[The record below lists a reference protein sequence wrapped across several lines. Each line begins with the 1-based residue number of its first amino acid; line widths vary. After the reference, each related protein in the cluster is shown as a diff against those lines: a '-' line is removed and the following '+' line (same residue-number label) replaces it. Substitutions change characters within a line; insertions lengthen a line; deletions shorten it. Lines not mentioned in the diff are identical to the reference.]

1 MTLIL
6 TVILVALVFEY
17 INGFHDT
24 ANSIATVVSTKVLSP
39 RQAIVLAAIT
49 NLLGALWGTA
59 VAKTIASGLVD
70 TNIVT
75 SEIIVCALIGGIVWN
90 LLTWYFGLPSSSS
103 HALVGG
109 LCGACL
115 AAAKNNWGVIIWS
128 VPGKEHWWEGK
139 GILWKVLIP
148 MVTSPFVGFVV
159 GFLVMGTLYFLLRNW
174 RPVTVNRVFGKLQLF
189 SAAYMGFSHGTN
201 DAQKTMGIIF
211 LALVAG
217 TVGGVFD
224 SPTGK
229 WHFFSAPEHLG
240 SVPAAHVELG
250 RIDQQAAHFTSAA
263 KHFEKATAAGSKP
276 GKYLY
281 AQAVQKGEGVKA
293 DPKLAA
299 KLLKELEE
307 AKFDTNTI
315 NFGTPIARKIKDV
328 PESPEE
334 AVAWLKIRV
343 DQGNADSMV
352 ALGVAHLEGRG
363 VPKDESAARALFERA
378 VTQHHPAACYN
389 LGLMH
394 LNGLGVAKDEKLAV
408 TEFKQCI
415 QKEAIPVWIKVICAL
430 TMAAGTA
437 AGGWRIIKT
446 LGHKMVKL
454 HPVHGFAAEA
464 TGASVLM
471 TAAHFGMPVS
481 TTHAI
486 TTSIMGVGCAKGFN
500 ALKLNVVER
509 ILWAWVL
516 TIPASGLVAYGLV
529 RASRAL
535 GLIP

>member
-6 TVILVALVFEY
+6 IVIFVALVFEY

-39 RQAIVLAAIT
+39 RQAIILAAST
-49 NLLGALWGTA
+49 NLLGAMWGTA

-70 TNIVT
+70 TQIVT
-75 SEIIVCALIGGIVWN
+75 SQVIVCALLGGIVWN
-90 LLTWYFGLPSSSS
+90 LLTWWFGLPSSSS

-109 LCGACL
+109 LCGACF
-115 AAAKNNWGVIIWS
+115 AAANNNWGVIIWS

-139 GILWKVLIP
+139 GILWKVVLP
-148 MVTSPFVGFVV
+148 MVTSPILGLTV
-159 GFLVMGTLYFLLRNW
+159 GFLVMGFLYFLLRNW
-174 RPVTVNRVFGKLQLF
+174 RPMKVNRVFGKLQLF

-217 TVGGVFD
+217 TVGGTFD
-224 SPTGK
+224 SPSGK
-229 WHFFSAPEHLG
+229 WSFFSAPEHVG

-250 RIDQQAAHFTSAA
+250 RLDQQAGNLSAAA
-263 KHFEKATAAGSKP
+263 KHFEKALTSDKTAKF
-276 GKYLY
+276 LY
-281 AQAVQKGEGVKA
+281 AQALEKGAGVKA
-293 DPKLAA
+293 DRKLAA
-299 KLLKELEE
+299 KFFKELAE
-307 AKFDTNTI
+307 AKFDASSLKPAA
-315 NFGTPIARKIKDV
+315 PIARKFKDIPAD
-328 PESPEE
+328 PEA
-334 AVAWLKIRV
+334 AVAWLKERV
-343 DQGNADSMV
+343 AKGNADSMV
-352 ALGVAHLEGRG
+352 ALGVAYLQGQG
-363 VPKDESAARALFERA
+363 VPKDETAARELFERA
-378 VTQHHPAACYN
+378 VKLHHPAACYN

-394 LNGLGVAKDEKLAV
+394 LNGLGVTQDTKQAV
-408 TEFKQCI
+408 ADFKHCI
-415 QKEAIPVWIKVICAL
+415 QKEAIPIWIKIACAL

-471 TAAHFGMPVS
+471 AAAHFGMPVS

-486 TTSIMGVGCAKGFN
+486 TTSIMGVGCAKGLN
-500 ALKLNVVER
+500 HLKFSVVER

-516 TIPASGLVAYGLV
+516 TIPASGAVAYGLV
-529 RASRAL
+529 RLFKAC
-535 GLIP
+535 GWM